1 MAAVF
6 PQDTTQPWVNNG
18 VTYKYDDIE
27 DRWYVISTS
36 ASDELVSNI
45 DTLNQDVIKGFDT
58 VEELIE
64 SSTSRDNQ
72 QDAAIAEL
80 DGRLDQIADN
90 IGVLE
95 FKGLY
100 KYELHKSAS
109 ACAEALQVCNAE
121 NAFSPECNRA
131 YTICM
136 DNIDQPLAPGKMTSW
151 GSTETLD
158 QSLTEHLLFHNTD
171 ANTETFDWVNTIN
184 IGDYVEIVEK
194 TQGDSVLYEV
204 LQVDVSTLG
213 PTINTQVNVRF
224 LKETGNGDGSF
235 NLQENYDIRIF
246 KKDLGLDVN
255 EADNRY
261 VQKPYSVYFA
271 DTSTEINPIAEA
283 GLKNGEMWY
292 DTSTLELFVWNLNA
306 WTPVAQPISADNSFL
321 SLVADVDALQN
332 QAEEALLENNIYY
345 SESPPAGDSTGTLR
359 NGDLWVDSD
368 DLQIKFYSGDAWI
381 NPDLQGGGDYLE
393 TTGGELTGSLK
404 IKGNNSEYG
413 LRVETSTG
421 SLNLDVSDKNVDI
434 YPKARFQNGFVI
446 KEGDSI
452 AGENVMFANND
463 YVNYNGRISSETDI
477 VNKKYVDDKFSQSG
491 SAADVFVY
499 KAATGLS
506 DNAVWQNSA
515 NDGKFTTDNFGN
527 NSHFWTFS
535 DIDQNGKLLN
545 LKEMSSGNIALY
557 IQIGH
562 YQHPYLTDKDVNREG
577 MKIVFSGIVSQTS
590 RPTTGKANNK
600 TYVPA
605 WELFLETGTN
615 GNSVSSGTITDGG
628 TYYIKFGG
636 LI

>member
-131 YTICM
+131 YAICIE
-136 DNIDQPLAPGKMTSW
+136 NIDQPLAPGKMTSW
-151 GSTETLD
+151 GSTETVD

-306 WTPVAQPISADNSFL
+306 WTPVAQPISAT
-321 SLVADVDALQN
+321 
-332 QAEEALLENNIYY
+332 I
-345 SESPPAGDSTGTLR
+345 
-359 NGDLWVDSD
+359 
-368 DLQIKFYSGDAWI
+368 
-381 NPDLQGGGDYLE
+381 
-393 TTGGELTGSLK
+393 
-404 IKGNNSEYG
+404 
-413 LRVETSTG
+413 
-421 SLNLDVSDKNVDI
+421 
-434 YPKARFQNGFVI
+434 
-446 KEGDSI
+446 
-452 AGENVMFANND
+452 
-463 YVNYNGRISSETDI
+463 
-477 VNKKYVDDKFSQSG
+477 
-491 SAADVFVY
+491 
-499 KAATGLS
+499 
-506 DNAVWQNSA
+506 
-515 NDGKFTTDNFGN
+515 
-527 NSHFWTFS
+527 HFC
-535 DIDQNGKLLN
+535 
-545 LKEMSSGNIALY
+545 
-557 IQIGH
+557 H
-562 YQHPYLTDKDVNREG
+562 
-577 MKIVFSGIVSQTS
+577 
-590 RPTTGKANNK
+590 
-600 TYVPA
+600 
-605 WELFLETGTN
+605 
-615 GNSVSSGTITDGG
+615 
-628 TYYIKFGG
+628 
-636 LI
+636 